1 MTFVM
6 LYQELI
12 KGTGAVIPPPWEVA
26 GTCIYHCVIS
36 LSLCTHSCT
45 MQLICRFINTDP
57 PSYTVYMKQLL

>member
-1 MTFVM
+1 MTFVV

-36 LSLCTHSCT
+36 LSLCYTLMYYAID
-45 MQLICRFINTDP
+45 MQ
-57 PSYTVYMKQLL
+57 VH